1 MVFAL
6 YVKLG
11 SLLVKQISK
20 PLASQLK
27 SSAIAHPAL
36 RSLLTRLGQRMHE
49 YNAALTQKLKSEGEL
64 ATGRKVRRDGARRWR
79 RHGRGFRVV
88 TLLLTA
94 ALRAQVFVTRLDDDA
109 ALKKA
114 ADFMGEVFIFAARAL
129 RRAERSPRSAL
140 RLTPCKQVAGAAV
153 AYEVTVSKV
162 KDEAKAEATRAEK
175 QELRDAFVQVKE
187 TLADTKASVQALDA
201 RLRRLEAQRAA
212 RAWWPRILGGGGG
225 GGDTWELSRA

>member
-36 RSLLTRLGQRMHE
+36 RSMLTRLGQRMHE

-64 ATGRKVRRDGARRWR
+64 ATGRKAR

-88 TLLLTA
+88 TLCPHSRCA
-94 ALRAQVFVTRLDDDA
+94 RAQVFITRLDDDA

-129 RRAERSPRSAL
+129 RRAARFPCATP
-140 RLTPCKQVAGAAV
+140 RLT
-153 AYEVTVSKV
+153 
-162 KDEAKAEATRAEK
+162 
-175 QELRDAFVQVKE
+175 
-187 TLADTKASVQALDA
+187 
-201 RLRRLEAQRAA
+201 
-212 RAWWPRILGGGGG
+212 
-225 GGDTWELSRA
+225 